1 MTARLWELWRQ
12 WSGLA
17 MAERT
22 AYTKG
27 FDAGFR
33 EGMNLAHAA
42 ARGAGFIKGFT
53 EGRESTRTI
62 PLDTGNVPLDDEE
75 QGPWNLH

>member
-1 MTARLWELWRQ
+1 MSARLWELWRQ
-12 WSGLA
+12 WSGVA

-27 FDAGFR
+27 YDEGFKN
-33 EGMNLAHAA
+33 GLAVSTATDHAKHFID
-42 ARGAGFIKGFT
+42 GFK

-62 PLDTGNVPLDDEE
+62 PLDSSFADEE
-75 QGPWNLH
+75 ESWPSH